1 MKFVKPLQGMLH
13 HHYSLAPY
21 TSWHVGGPAEHFYEP
36 ANLQDL
42 QCFLQTLSPH
52 EPLTCIG
59 LGSNLLIRDAGIK
72 GTVILTLGA
81 LNELTQI
88 DPFTIRAEAGVPCAK
103 LSKLCVKL
111 GFEDGAF
118 FAGIPGTVGGALRM
132 NAGAF
137 GGETWPHV
145 VEIETINHRG
155 KIEHR
160 PPNTFQFAY
169 RHVDGLA
176 ENEFFAAAHFRFTAG
191 NSERAKMAIKELLQ
205 KRQNTQPIGTFNCG
219 SVFRNPPNDFAARLI
234 EAAGLKGTVIGD
246 AEVSQKHANFIINRG
261 NASAADIENLI
272 QLVQDRVLATHHVQL
287 IRECIIVGER
297 S

>member
-1 MKFVKPLQGMLH
+1 MKALQGILH
-13 HHYSLAPY
+13 HQYSLAPY
-21 TSWHVGGPAEHFYEP
+21 TSWHIGGSAEHFDTS

-42 QCFLQTLSPH
+42 QHFLLQLPET
-52 EPLTCIG
+52 EPLTYIG
-59 LGSNLLIRDAGIK
+59 LGSNLLVRDGGIK

-81 LNELTQI
+81 LNEMTQI
-88 DPFTIRAEAGVPCAK
+88 DSLTIRVESGVPCAK

-111 GFEDGAF
+111 GFENGAF
-118 FAGIPGTVGGALRM
+118 FAGIPGTIGGALRM

-145 VEIETINHRG
+145 VAIETIDRRG

-160 PPNTFQFAY
+160 SPDIFQFSY
-169 RHVDGLA
+169 RHVEGLA

-191 NSERAKMAIKELLQ
+191 NSERAKAAIKELLQ

-234 EAAGLKGTVIGD
+234 ETAGLKGTVIGD

-261 NASAADIENLI
+261 HATAADIENLI
-272 QLVQDRVLATHHVQL
+272 LLVQDRVLAMHHIQL
-287 IRECIIVGER
+287 IRECVIVGEY